1 MITKAGVPGNKIV
14 VGVTSY
20 GRSFAMEQ
28 PGCWGP
34 TCKFTGSRLESHAT
48 PGRCTGTAGYIAD
61 AEINEIIN
69 GGSGSKRQSRV
80 VTHFL
85 DTASNSDILVY
96 DNNQWVGYMSE
107 KTKGIRAALY
117 AGLGMAGTTDWAS
130 DLQKFH
136 DPPVPA
142 KDWPSFIAKAAIGE
156 NPKEDTNTT
165 IGTWKTFDCQ
175 HPVIVDPYIE
185 GHEPAN
191 RWKAVDTDSAW
202 REVVA
207 KWFNTDSKNHM
218 TFSAS
223 VEQTL
228 KAGADKGCD
237 SIISGQ
243 DHCHG
248 TIECPN
254 GADSALSGPA
264 AQFIWI
270 SLIRIHEMY
279 HGYYDSLEAMTGQF
293 ALAADDMEDTFAP
306 IPEPETNQWLNILI
320 DLLTIGT
327 LSAAGPFFNSFLK
340 QLPSFAKNSE
350 LFDNTKDF
358 TMNIIGQSTT
368 LAKDMLESPAP
379 DDWTPQEQNKFST
392 YIGQVIFGWMYNAEL
407 AINDLFS
414 GSQAAVQTLGK
425 IIANGALIPGDRDED
440 PPSNTTATDMKRG
453 VLKSFYGYSIPAL
466 WRRSKTYAFVLD
478 SGAGCDGNPS
488 SKYIDDSTAE
498 DTRVCYNGRLYYLV
512 HPDGDSDDGDS
523 GDNTFSAP
531 VGLDQLERFGGV
543 TLENLVIGAVNTWK
557 ANDMKNGGKLDPIN
571 NAKVRSDLIDVDI
584 TTPGFVMLP
593 VCTGDRA
600 FQSWE
605 TTKKGSSD
613 YYPCDIPPGRDT
625 CGDSSF
631 ENQTS
636 DASPKVS
643 DCEQIIK
650 NIEGDGSTD
659 FTHDI
664 TGHRELLSFGS
675 CAFGVERTGGTGGA
689 VMFKVGG
696 QDVIDII
703 KESVKRY
710 GGGGKVGAKGV
721 MPCDGT
727 TAGTT
732 VKVEW
737 GIY

>member
-1 MITKAGVPGNKIV
+1 
-14 VGVTSY
+14 
-20 GRSFAMEQ
+20 
-28 PGCWGP
+28 
-34 TCKFTGSRLESHAT
+34 
-48 PGRCTGTAGYIAD
+48 
-61 AEINEIIN
+61 
-69 GGSGSKRQSRV
+69 
-80 VTHFL
+80 
-85 DTASNSDILVY
+85 
-96 DNNQWVGYMSE
+96 
-107 KTKGIRAALY
+107 
-117 AGLGMAGTTDWAS
+117 
-130 DLQKFH
+130 
-136 DPPVPA
+136 
-142 KDWPSFIAKAAIGE
+142 
-156 NPKEDTNTT
+156 
-165 IGTWKTFDCQ
+165 
-175 HPVIVDPYIE
+175 
-185 GHEPAN
+185 
-191 RWKAVDTDSAW
+191 
-202 REVVA
+202 
-207 KWFNTDSKNHM
+207 
-218 TFSAS
+218 
-223 VEQTL
+223 
-228 KAGADKGCD
+228 
-237 SIISGQ
+237 
-243 DHCHG
+243 
-248 TIECPN
+248 
-254 GADSALSGPA
+254 
-264 AQFIWI
+264 
-270 SLIRIHEMY
+270 
-279 HGYYDSLEAMTGQF
+279 
-293 ALAADDMEDTFAP
+293 
-306 IPEPETNQWLNILI
+306 
-320 DLLTIGT
+320 
-327 LSAAGPFFNSFLK
+327 
-340 QLPSFAKNSE
+340 
-350 LFDNTKDF
+350 
-358 TMNIIGQSTT
+358 
-368 LAKDMLESPAP
+368 MLESPAP

-689 VMFKVGG
+689 VMFTVGG

-703 KESVKRY
+703 RQSIKNY